1 MQDLTLKTMERMMA
15 EDIRLDGKVAIVTGG
30 GRGLGRAMALALV
43 EAGANVIAADIIG
56 ENLQQAGDEA
66 ALLSNSGALKGVIAD
81 IRQSAD
87 CRRVVEA
94 AHAQFGGLDI
104 LINNA
109 GLLPSYAYPGRFLD
123 GAETAKFWNLSDNVI
138 QDVIDTNFV
147 AHDRMTRYAV
157 PHMIG
162 KEWGRIVNVTTRL
175 TTMNRTGGSP
185 YGASKAAL
193 EMASE
198 IWLKDLEGT
207 GVTVNILNPG
217 AAVDTPG
224 FATPEE
230 KRVATESGRLHMMD
244 PDQMRAPVVW
254 LVSNATDGVNGMR
267 FDAVSWN
274 ADSPAAEQ
282 AMLHGR
288 PLGFELRAKPEG
300 DGREV
305 RDDRPATGTKAQYRP
320 RP

>member
-1 MQDLTLKTMERMMA
+1 MS
-15 EDIRLDGKVAIVTGG
+15 EDIRLDGKVAVITGG

-56 ENLQQAGDEA
+56 ENLEQVAGEA
-66 ALLSNSGALKGVIAD
+66 ASLANPGTNPGANTSALVGVTAD
-81 IRQSAD
+81 IRQSGD
-87 CRRVVEA
+87 CHRVIEA
-94 AHAQFGGLDI
+94 AHTHFGGLDI

-123 GAETAKFWNLSDNVI
+123 GAAPAKFWNLSDDVV
-138 QDVIDTNFV
+138 QDVLDTNFI

-157 PHMIG
+157 PHMID
-162 KEWGRIVNVTTRL
+162 KNWGRIVNVTTRL

-217 AAVDTPG
+217 AAGDTPG

-230 KRVATESGRLHMMD
+230 KRIATASGRLHMMH
-244 PDQMRAPVVW
+244 PDQMRAPAVW
-254 LVSNATDGVNGMR
+254 LVSNATDGIRGMR
-267 FDAVSWN
+267 YDAVSWD
-274 ADSPAAEQ
+274 AARPAAEQ
-282 AMLHGR
+282 AAQHGR
-288 PLGFELRAKPEG
+288 PLGFELKPKADDG
-300 DGREV
+300 DGREG
-305 RDDRPATGTKAQYRP
+305 RDDKPATGTQAAYQP
-320 RP
+320 QT